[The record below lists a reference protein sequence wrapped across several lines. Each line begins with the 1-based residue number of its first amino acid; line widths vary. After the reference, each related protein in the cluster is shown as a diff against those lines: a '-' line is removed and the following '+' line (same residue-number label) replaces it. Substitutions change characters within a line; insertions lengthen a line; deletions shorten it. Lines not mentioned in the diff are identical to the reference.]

1 MQQLFTN
8 GFLLALGKAIASS
21 IWQMGLLFLLYQ
33 FIVAVFKI
41 KQPAAR
47 NLLSTIFSLGGF
59 VWFTF
64 SFVQF
69 IFKTPTASVVIE
81 KGVVNNQL
89 LQQFAGS
96 NQWQLLLNWVEYKFN
111 LLLPYLSIA
120 YLFVLLWFAAKLLFQ
135 VQQTNQLRKTGVQQA
150 GIELQ
155 QLVQTL
161 ATNLGL
167 TKNIITLISNKMDI
181 PATIG
186 FLKPVILLPVT
197 AVTHLSAAQL
207 EAVLLHEL
215 AHIRR
220 NDYFWNLLLSI
231 TETLLFFNP
240 FALMLIS
247 IARKER
253 ENSCDDVVMQYRHNA
268 AVYAEAL
275 LNVEKARLLTPQLAM
290 ALGDNKHHLMHR
302 VKRILNMPVEKNKT
316 STRLLALIFFT
327 FLFALMGWVM
337 QSKKQESKNIAEKK
351 SAPVVSGQQLT
362 LTADALVKN
371 ENKTIA
377 LRDASKKLNLEIK
390 KNNHKEEYIVL
401 NEEGNRFQ
409 FDKLIFEELPVEWMN
424 EMPPVEAQRFPHPS
438 EYTGAVHMYQRND
451 SLLQEQYK
459 KQYRRENELYQRNTA
474 RINRMRTNAD
484 QHQNMF
490 MYLRN
495 IPDIDS
501 AMQKFDKS
509 KSYFNFE
516 WNGEMPF
523 VFLREKEALTDKMK
537 QARSG
542 MMRLSEL
549 RRKTKEVE
557 TRKLKTVDSI
567 LQEQNVYFRE
577 FAPQWSAI
585 QNEKLQEVL
594 KEHPQLTIIIEG
606 NNVIVN
612 GQHVQIDSS
621 NNNNHQ
627 KRKMIRLVEVMK
639 L

>member
-1 MQQLFTN
+1 MQQLFN
-8 GFLLALGKAIASS
+8 NSFLLALGKAIASS

-33 FIVAVFKI
+33 FIITVFKV

-64 SFVQF
+64 SFIQF

-96 NQWQLLLNWVEYKFN
+96 NQWQLLLNWLEYKFT

-120 YLFVLLWFAAKLLFQ
+120 YLFVLMWFAAKLLFQ
-135 VQQTNQLRKTGVQQA
+135 IQQTNQLRKTGVQQA

-231 TETLLFFNP
+231 AETLLFFNP

-253 ENSCDDVVMQYRHNA
+253 ENSCDDVVIKYRHNA

-275 LNVEKARLLTPQLAM
+275 LNVEKARLLTPQLVM
-290 ALGDNKHHLMHR
+290 TLGDNKHHLMHR

-327 FLFALMGWVM
+327 VVFALMGWVM
-337 QSKKQESKNIAEKK
+337 QSKKEQTKNTADKK
-351 SAPVVSGQQLT
+351 SPPVVTGYPLI

-377 LRDASKKLNLEIK
+377 LRDDSKKLNLEIK
-390 KNNHKEEYIVL
+390 KDKRREEYIVL
-401 NEEGNRFQ
+401 NEEGNTYQ
-409 FDKLIFEELPVEWMN
+409 FDKLIFEELPVEWFN
-424 EMPPVEAQRFPHPS
+424 ETAPVEVQRFPHPPAHGETIHLYEKADS
-438 EYTGAVHMYQRND
+438 FMQQQYIKQYRQEREQYQRNAAN
-451 SLLQEQYK
+451 LK
-459 KQYRRENELYQRNTA
+459 RM
-474 RINRMRTNAD
+474 RINTD
-484 QHQNMF
+484 QHRNMF
-490 MYLRN
+490 MYFKNNARMDSVMQHFYN
-495 IPDIDS
+495 GIPH
-501 AMQKFDKS
+501 
-509 KSYFNFE
+509 YNFE

-523 VFLREKEALTDKMK
+523 VLLKEKEELTDKMK
-537 QARSG
+537 QTRS
-542 MMRLSEL
+542 RTFNVSEL
-549 RRKTKEVE
+549 RRRTKEIE
-557 TRKLKTVDSI
+557 TRKLRTADSL

-577 FAPQWSAI
+577 LAPQWSAL

-594 KEHPQLTIIIEG
+594 KEHSQLTIIVEG

-612 GQHVQIDSS
+612 GRQIQVDSS
-621 NNNNHQ
+621 NNNNQH

>member
-1 MQQLFTN
+1 MQQLFN
-8 GFLLALGKAIASS
+8 NSFLLALGKAIASS
-21 IWQMGLLFLLYQ
+21 IWQMGILFLLYQ
-33 FIVAVFKI
+33 FIIAVFKV
-41 KQPAAR
+41 KQPDAR

-69 IFKTPTASVVIE
+69 IFESPTASVVIE

-96 NQWQLLLNWVEYKFN
+96 NQWQLLLNWLEYKFT

-120 YLFVLLWFAAKLLFQ
+120 YLFVLMWFAAKLLFQ
-135 VQQTNQLRKTGVQQA
+135 IQQTNQLRKTGVQQA

-231 TETLLFFNP
+231 AETLLFFNP

-253 ENSCDDVVMQYRHNA
+253 ENSCDDVVIKYRHNA

-275 LNVEKARLLTPQLAM
+275 LNVEKARLLTPQLVM
-290 ALGDNKHHLMHR
+290 TLGDNKHHLMHR

-327 FLFALMGWVM
+327 VVFALMGWVM
-337 QSKKQESKNIAEKK
+337 QSKKEQTKNSAEKK
-351 SAPVVSGQQLT
+351 SGLVVSGQPLI

-390 KNNHKEEYIVL
+390 KDKRREEYIVL
-401 NEEGNRFQ
+401 NEEGNTYQ
-409 FDKLIFEELPVEWMN
+409 FDKLIFEELPVEWFN
-424 EMPPVEAQRFPHPS
+424 ETAPVEVQRFPYPPAYGETIHLYEKADS
-438 EYTGAVHMYQRND
+438 FMQQQYIKQYRQEREQYQRNAAN
-451 SLLQEQYK
+451 LK
-459 KQYRRENELYQRNTA
+459 RI
-474 RINRMRTNAD
+474 RINTD
-484 QHQNMF
+484 QHRNMF
-490 MYLRN
+490 MYFKNNARM
-495 IPDIDS
+495 DS
-501 AMQKFDKS
+501 VMQHF
-509 KSYFNFE
+509 YNGMPHYNFE

-523 VFLREKEALTDKMK
+523 VLLKEKEELTDKMK
-537 QARSG
+537 QTRS
-542 MMRLSEL
+542 RTFNVSEL
-549 RRKTKEVE
+549 RRRTKEIE
-557 TRKLKTVDSI
+557 TRKLRTADSL

-577 FAPQWSAI
+577 LAPQWSAL

-612 GQHVQIDSS
+612 GRKIQVDSS
-621 NNNNHQ
+621 NNNNQH